1 MVSNTLEETQ
11 DITNINVHF
20 NEEKRRKKMEL
31 RNKNIETWEGS
42 QGVFKTVPNLD
53 ASLKKNTAFIKRL
66 RTGITAD
73 VHDQLMRDLKTLS
86 LEKYISEIVGA
97 VAEGLQKSKT
107 SADISAAIEVVSAL
121 HQRFSTLF
129 TPFLTFQIARGLT
142 QPLKSYMVSL
152 TPEQR
157 EKEDTQ
163 RLLKQRILFR
173 VSVELWLVGVL
184 RTLDDAIP
192 FGVTTNIS
200 SQPKSLKFQKR
211 PENHTNEPFV
221 YSIIKD
227 IVHQDRDYVNLPLI
241 VTFVKNFASDIFC
254 ITQKR
259 LRKIVDGN
267 TSENSIESSQQY
279 IIDENISI
287 CPPDVRENI
296 KLLLQ
301 KYFDSLKEYLVK
313 EYRNLKIQEKSVSD
327 ASVNRG
333 EINEDRQN
341 NLDRLEKHLEKLI
354 NNAKILADILGLL
367 MPNFKDHD
375 EDLSGN
381 TDSCLRVSSFLLQ
394 EKEEIVMNSI
404 WEDDDQKKF
413 YEDII
418 DLKDIVPSSLL
429 TNDKK
434 QSKEN
439 EVYNESKMHPIDKL
453 DEMELDV
460 IDDNIEGIENEINES
475 EFSQE
480 DLNTFKGS
488 GVQIDVYISRLPEL
502 NNRDMI
508 DQAAIDFCFLNSKAS
523 RNRLIKTLCEPPRNH
538 QDIFSYYSR
547 LIVTLGKYMPNIR
560 DSVVEY
566 LIKQFKKM
574 VSLGIKDLELRTRNV
589 QYLSELIKFNAVPHH
604 LVFHCFKI
612 LIDKFSKQTIET
624 LCILLEECGRFLF
637 RHPETNPRMVT
648 LLETVIRKK
657 NAQNLGQQERLMIEN
672 AFYCVNPPEQPV
684 IHHKILSVEEL
695 YIRKLIYYDLN
706 KKNYPRILKQL
717 RKLHWENSEVEHL
730 LFKLFLKVWHVRFNN
745 IHLLAILIKGLSFY
759 HHEFTIKL
767 VDSILELIRIG
778 LEENNYKYNQRQIA
792 LVRYLG
798 ELYNY
803 KITDTPVIFDT
814 LYTLVTFGHSE
825 GRPHPDKYTP
835 IDPPDDFFRIH
846 LVCTLLDT
854 CGLCFDR
861 GSSRKK
867 LDIFLAFFQYYIH
880 TKYPLTMDVE
890 FVLQDTIR
898 LVRSNLKLASSL
910 EEAAKGMDEIITK
923 YIKPY
928 DVQANS
934 HDIEDSTDT
943 ESFNDDDVLMIDD
956 QEAEIQEK
964 DDDSMNNIKNDSV
977 HSNEDDEIL
986 VFRREQRNK
995 KEEEEFDLEFS
1006 KIVSESL
1013 ETRKFDRKGIFDL
1026 PLPIKRQG
1034 AQLNYNETG
1043 LPNNSNNN
1051 ITFTLLVKRGSRP
1064 MTHTVDIPS
1073 DSALAISTRTKKEA
1087 EKQEQQHIKSLVLKY
1102 EQMDNDEKKVVHE
1115 K

>member
-1 MVSNTLEETQ
+1 MNPNTQEETQ
-11 DITNINVHF
+11 DLININVHF
-20 NEEKRRKKMEL
+20 NEEKQKKKMEL
-31 RNKNIETWEGS
+31 RLKNLETWNGT
-42 QGVFKTVPNLD
+42 QGIFKTASNLD

-66 RTGITAD
+66 RAGITGD

-97 VAEGLQKSKT
+97 VIEGLQKSKT
-107 SADISAAIEVVSAL
+107 STDIFAAIEVVSAL

-142 QPLKSYMVSL
+142 QPLKSYMASL

-157 EKEDTQ
+157 EKEDSQ
-163 RLLKQRILFR
+163 RLLKQRILLR

-184 RTLDDAIP
+184 RTLNDAIP
-192 FGVTTNIS
+192 LGVVTNTNSQLKS
-200 SQPKSLKFQKR
+200 SKYQKR
-211 PENHTNEPFV
+211 SENHTNEPFV

-227 IVHQDRDYVNLPLI
+227 IIQQDRDYVNLPLI
-241 VTFVKNFASDIFC
+241 VTFVRNFATDIFC
-254 ITQKR
+254 ISQKR
-259 LRKIVDGN
+259 LRKIFDGN
-267 TSENSIESSQQY
+267 TSENSVEFSQQY
-279 IIDENISI
+279 TIDENISI
-287 CPPDVRENI
+287 CPFDIRENI

-301 KYFDSLKEYLVK
+301 KYFDNLKEYIVK
-313 EYRNLKIQEKSVSD
+313 EHRNLKIQEKSVSD
-327 ASVNRG
+327 ASVSRG

-367 MPNFKDHD
+367 MPDLKDQD
-375 EDLSGN
+375 EDTLN
-381 TDSCLRVSSFLLQ
+381 NMDSCIRISNSFLQ
-394 EKEEIVMNSI
+394 EREEITINSL

-418 DLKDIVPSSLL
+418 DLKDTVPSSFL

-434 QSKEN
+434 QNKESEMSN
-439 EVYNESKMHPIDKL
+439 ENKPPPIDKL
-453 DEMELDV
+453 DEMDLD
-460 IDDNIEGIENEINES
+460 ITDDNIEAIENEINEND
-475 EFSQE
+475 FSQE
-480 DLNTFKGS
+480 DLNMSKGV
-488 GVQIDVYISRLPEL
+488 GIQIDAYITRLPEL

-523 RNRLIKTLCEPPRNH
+523 RNRLIKVLCEPPRNR
-538 QDIFSYYSR
+538 QDIFPYYSR
-547 LIVTLGKYMPNIR
+547 LIVTLSKYMPTIR

-566 LIKQFKKM
+566 LIKQFKKIIA
-574 VSLGIKDLELRTRNV
+574 LGTKDLELRTRNSR
-589 QYLSELIKFNAVPHH
+589 YLSELIKFNAVPHH
-604 LVFHCFKI
+604 LVFHCFK
-612 LIDKFSKQTIET
+612 LTIDKFSKQTIET

-637 RHPETNPRMVT
+637 RHPETNPRMVA
-648 LLETVIRKK
+648 LLETIMRKK

-672 AFYCVNPPEQPV
+672 AFYYVNPPEQPV
-684 IHHKILSVEEL
+684 IHHKIQSVEEL

-717 RKLHWENSEVEHL
+717 RKLHWENPEMENL
-730 LFKLFLKVWHVRFNN
+730 LFKLFLKVWDVRFNN

-767 VDSILELIRIG
+767 VDSILELIRVG

-792 LVRYLG
+792 LIRYLG

-803 KITDTPVIFDT
+803 KIIDTPVIFDT
-814 LYTLVTFGHSE
+814 LYTLVIFGHAE

-867 LDIFLAFFQYYIH
+867 LDIFLAFFQYYIY
-880 TKYPLTMDVE
+880 TKHPLTMDVE
-890 FVLQDTIR
+890 FVLQDTMHLI
-898 LVRSNLKLASSL
+898 RSNLKLASSL

-928 DVQANS
+928 DIQTNS
-934 HDIEDSTDT
+934 HNIEDSTDT
-943 ESFNDDDVLMIDD
+943 ESFNDDDVLIID
-956 QEAEIQEK
+956 EHETEIQEK
-964 DDDSMNNIKNDSV
+964 DDMGDNVKNDSI
-977 HSNEDDEIL
+977 HINEDDEII

-995 KEEEEFDLEFS
+995 KEEEEFDHEFS
-1006 KIVSESL
+1006 KIIAESL
-1013 ETRKFDRKGIFDL
+1013 ETRKFDRKGIFDP
-1026 PLPIKRQG
+1026 PLPIKRQSI
-1034 AQLNYNETG
+1034 QLNCNKIESSDV
-1043 LPNNSNNN
+1043 LNNN
-1051 ITFTLLVKRGSRP
+1051 ISFTLLVKRGNRP
-1064 MTHTVDIPS
+1064 MTYMVDIPS

-1102 EQMDNDEKKVVHE
+1102 EQMDDDEKRSV
-1115 K
+1115 

>member
-1 MVSNTLEETQ
+1 
-11 DITNINVHF
+11 
-20 NEEKRRKKMEL
+20 MEL
-31 RNKNIETWEGS
+31 RLKNLETWNGT
-42 QGVFKTVPNLD
+42 QGIFKTASNLD

-66 RTGITAD
+66 RAGITGD

-97 VAEGLQKSKT
+97 VIEGLQKSKT
-107 SADISAAIEVVSAL
+107 STDIFAAIEVVSAL

-142 QPLKSYMVSL
+142 QPLKSYMASL

-157 EKEDTQ
+157 EKEDSQ
-163 RLLKQRILFR
+163 RLLKQRVLLR

-184 RTLDDAIP
+184 RTLNDAIP
-192 FGVTTNIS
+192 LGVVTNTNSQLKS
-200 SQPKSLKFQKR
+200 SKYQKR
-211 PENHTNEPFV
+211 SENHTNEPFV

-227 IVHQDRDYVNLPLI
+227 IIQQDRDYVNLPLI
-241 VTFVKNFASDIFC
+241 VTFVRNFATDIFC
-254 ITQKR
+254 ISQKR
-259 LRKIVDGN
+259 LRKIFDGN
-267 TSENSIESSQQY
+267 TSENSVEFSQQY
-279 IIDENISI
+279 TIDENISI
-287 CPPDVRENI
+287 CPFDIRENI

-301 KYFDSLKEYLVK
+301 KYFDNLKEYIVK
-313 EYRNLKIQEKSVSD
+313 EHRNLKIQEKSVSD
-327 ASVNRG
+327 ASVSRG

-367 MPNFKDHD
+367 MPDLKDQD
-375 EDLSGN
+375 EDALN
-381 TDSCLRVSSFLLQ
+381 NMDSCIRISNSFLQ
-394 EKEEIVMNSI
+394 EKEEITINSL

-418 DLKDIVPSSLL
+418 DLKDTVPSSFL

-434 QSKEN
+434 QNKESEMSN
-439 EVYNESKMHPIDKL
+439 ENKPPPIDKL
-453 DEMELDV
+453 DEMDLD
-460 IDDNIEGIENEINES
+460 ITDDNIEAIENEINEND
-475 EFSQE
+475 FSQE
-480 DLNTFKGS
+480 DLNMSKGV
-488 GVQIDVYISRLPEL
+488 GIQIDAYITRLPEL

-523 RNRLIKTLCEPPRNH
+523 RNRLIKVLCEPPRNR
-538 QDIFSYYSR
+538 QDIFPYYSR
-547 LIVTLGKYMPNIR
+547 LIVTLSKYMPTIR

-566 LIKQFKKM
+566 LIKQFKKIIA
-574 VSLGIKDLELRTRNV
+574 LGTKDLELRTRNSR
-589 QYLSELIKFNAVPHH
+589 YLSELIKFNAVPHH
-604 LVFHCFKI
+604 LVFHCFK
-612 LIDKFSKQTIET
+612 LTIDKFSKQTIET

-637 RHPETNPRMVT
+637 RHPETNPRMVA
-648 LLETVIRKK
+648 LLETIMRKK

-672 AFYCVNPPEQPV
+672 AFYYVNPPEQPV
-684 IHHKILSVEEL
+684 IHHKIQSVEEL

-717 RKLHWENSEVEHL
+717 RKLHWENPEMENL
-730 LFKLFLKVWHVRFNN
+730 LLNFFKT
-745 IHLLAILIKGLSFY
+745 ILIKGLSFY

-767 VDSILELIRIG
+767 VDSILELIRVG

-792 LVRYLG
+792 LIRYLG

-803 KITDTPVIFDT
+803 KIIDTPVIFDT
-814 LYTLVTFGHSE
+814 LYTLVIFGHAE

-867 LDIFLAFFQYYIH
+867 LDIFLAFFQYYIY
-880 TKYPLTMDVE
+880 TKHPLTMDVE
-890 FVLQDTIR
+890 FVLQDTMHLI
-898 LVRSNLKLASSL
+898 RSNLKLASSL

-928 DVQANS
+928 DIQTNS
-934 HDIEDSTDT
+934 HNIEDSTDT
-943 ESFNDDDVLMIDD
+943 ESFNDDDVLIID
-956 QEAEIQEK
+956 EHETEIQEK
-964 DDDSMNNIKNDSV
+964 DDMGDNVKNDSI
-977 HSNEDDEIL
+977 HINEDDEII

-995 KEEEEFDLEFS
+995 KEEEEFDHEFS
-1006 KIVSESL
+1006 KIIAESL
-1013 ETRKFDRKGIFDL
+1013 ETRKFDRKGIFDP
-1026 PLPIKRQG
+1026 PLPIKRQSI
-1034 AQLNYNETG
+1034 QLNCNKIESSDV
-1043 LPNNSNNN
+1043 LNNN
-1051 ITFTLLVKRGSRP
+1051 ISFTLLVKRGNRP
-1064 MTHTVDIPS
+1064 MTYMVDIPS

-1102 EQMDNDEKKVVHE
+1102 EQMDDDEKRSILKL
-1115 K
+1115 KNNLLIIK